1 MRNEVIYMKQQH
13 ILSMIFVAILIGG
26 IGFFA
31 GMQYQKMQRGQMI
44 EQLSG
49 GRTQMQG
56 GQGRMVQ
63 KNGQSPV
70 LGEITSQDDTSL
82 TVKLPDGSSKIV
94 ILSQTTAI
102 NKQAAGSIGELKIGE
117 NIMVVGSSNADGSV
131 TAQNI
136 QLNQQIRG
144 LQKATPSG
152 NAN

>member
-1 MRNEVIYMKQQH
+1 MKQQH

-102 NKQAAGSIGELKIGE
+102 NKQAAGSIGDLKIGE